1 MAIRPIDLQTN
12 MSQVSEVGKDAQAR
26 TDALVQQ
33 QHGLEKES
41 GEKARLAN
49 TKLDEA
55 KKSESTTIRD
65 QQKKEEKRGE
75 QRQEEQGAE
84 GGKGRKNARKEKRK
98 DERMGN
104 IIDILK

>member
-12 MSQVSEVGKDAQAR
+12 MSQVPEVGKDTQAR
-26 TDALVQQ
+26 TEAIVQQ

-49 TKLDEA
+49 ARLDET
-55 KKSESTTIRD
+55 KKGESAVIKD
-65 QQKKEEKRGE
+65 QQKKEEKRKE
-75 QRQEEQGAE
+75 QPDE
-84 GGKGRKNARKEKRK
+84 GGKSAAGKKARRARSR
-98 DERMGN
+98 DDRMGN